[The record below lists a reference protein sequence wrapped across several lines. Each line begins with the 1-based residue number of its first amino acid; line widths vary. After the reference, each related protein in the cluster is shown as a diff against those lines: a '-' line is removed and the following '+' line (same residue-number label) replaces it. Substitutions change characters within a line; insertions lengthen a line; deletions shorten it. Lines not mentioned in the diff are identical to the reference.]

1 MNSFDQRA
9 HHQLITECLA
19 ATGESMMVVE
29 LSLLNGL
36 SRDEVEV
43 ATEELVRRGQIERC
57 RGRGRRVRLVR
68 KPCGFEGLLTENHCE
83 PTIWTREKQS
93 YAAIQEKLQREW
105 MPRLGFS
112 DVEVTN
118 TAHQGRRD
126 TGGIW
131 SRQYLLGSGTH
142 PTLRRGGP
150 TRHVVT
156 FEVKLGD
163 QFDVRAI
170 HEAHA
175 QRIHLDASAAFLLV
189 VVTQNGIANAI
200 SKHFKRLM
208 RHAKETNVGLVLL
221 AATPTDLTWLPLQMP
236 REWSAVRIAR
246 SGLLK
251 N

>member
-1 MNSFDQRA
+1 MNSFDQRI

-19 ATGESMMVVE
+19 ATGDSMTTVE
-29 LSLLNGL
+29 LSLLKGL

-68 KPCGFEGLLTENHCE
+68 KPCGFEGLPLENHSE
-83 PTIWTREKQS
+83 PTHWLREKQS
-93 YAAIQEKLQREW
+93 YWPIQEKLQREW
-105 MPRLGFS
+105 MPGRLGFS
-112 DVEVTN
+112 NVEVTN
-118 TAHQGRRD
+118 TAYQGRRD

-131 SRQYLLGSGTH
+131 SRQDLLGSGTH

-156 FEVKLGD
+156 FEVKLAD

-189 VVTQNGIANAI
+189 VVTESGIADALI
-200 SKHFKRLM
+200 KHSRRVL

-221 AATPTDLTWLPLQMP
+221 VSTRTDLIWQPLQMP
-236 REWSAVRIAR
+236 REWSGR
-246 SGLLK
+246 GCGE
-251 N
+251 